1 MTSMKHR
8 TGLDRSQ
15 TLLFPERLEDYIA
28 AENPV
33 RFLDAFIGGLDLHAL
48 QFAKAQCAG
57 TGRPPYDPAVLLKL
71 YLYGY
76 LHRVRSS
83 RLLEAECHRNVEV
96 IWLLGKLAP
105 DFKTIADFRKDN
117 PKPLKAVAR
126 QFTLLCRKLE
136 LFGGELLAVDGSKFA
151 AVNARDQNFNAA
163 KLQDLIDRADERL
176 SEYLK
181 ELDSADA
188 AQPGSAALSQG
199 ELAKKIAALQERQ
212 DWHKELL
219 EELQDGE
226 DRQVSVTD
234 PDTRKMPTAHGT
246 VVGYNAQMAVDAK
259 HKLIAADDVT
269 NEVTDLHQLASVALE
284 AKANLDL
291 KQADVVADA
300 GYYNA
305 AEVSRCLEHN
315 LTPYIP
321 KSDTS
326 ANTARGLYGKSQFK
340 YDAAKDVYV
349 CPAGAE
355 LTYRFATYELG
366 RELKYYR
373 AKGCKACAL
382 KSRCTRNKA
391 NRTITREE
399 NEHLMEAMAERMK
412 QQPQKFKLRKTLA
425 EHPFGTIKRWFGY
438 THFLLKGLAKVGC
451 EWSLTTLAYNLKRVL
466 NLVSFEKLMSTLRS
480 FTLASVAG
488 YCGGQAAEDGAAV
501 S

>member
-1 MTSMKHR
+1 MNHR

-33 RFLDAFIGGLDLHAL
+33 RFLDAFVASLNLHAL
-48 QFAKAQCAG
+48 GFAKARCAD
-57 TGRPPYDPAVLLKL
+57 TGRPPYDPAVLLNL

-83 RLLEAECHRNVEV
+83 RSLEAECHRNVEV
-96 IWLLGKLAP
+96 LWLLGKLTP

-117 PKPLKAVAR
+117 LKPLKAVAR
-126 QFTLLCRKLE
+126 QFTLFCRKLE

-163 KLQDLIDRADERL
+163 KLQDLIDRADARL
-176 SEYLK
+176 SGYLN

-188 AQPGSAALSQG
+188 AEPGVAALNQS
-199 ELAKKIAALQERQ
+199 ELAAKIAALQERQ

-219 EELQDGE
+219 AQLDAEQK
-226 DRQVSVTD
+226 QVSVTD
-234 PDTRKMPTAHGT
+234 PDTRKMPTAHGMI
-246 VVGYNAQMAVDAK
+246 VGYNAQVAVDAK
-259 HKLIAADDVT
+259 HKLIAADEVT
-269 NEVTDLHQLASVALE
+269 NEGTDLHQLADVALA
-284 AKANLDL
+284 AKANLAVQ
-291 KQADVVADA
+291 QAEVLADA

-305 AEVSRCLEHN
+305 AEVSRCAEHG
-315 LTPYIP
+315 LTPFIP

-326 ANTARGLYGKSQFK
+326 ANSARGLYGKSKFT

-349 CPAGAE
+349 CPAGQA

-373 AKGCKACAL
+373 ASGCKTCAL
-382 KSRCTRNKA
+382 KTRCTRNKA
-391 NRTITREE
+391 NRTITREA
-399 NEHLMEAMAERMK
+399 NEHLMEAMARRM
-412 QQPQKFKLRKTLA
+412 QAQPEKFKLRKTLA

-438 THFLLKGLAKVGC
+438 THFLLKGLPKVQG

-466 NLVSFEKLMSTLRS
+466 NLVSFEKLM
-480 FTLASVAG
+480 
-488 YCGGQAAEDGAAV
+488 AAV
-501 S
+501 A